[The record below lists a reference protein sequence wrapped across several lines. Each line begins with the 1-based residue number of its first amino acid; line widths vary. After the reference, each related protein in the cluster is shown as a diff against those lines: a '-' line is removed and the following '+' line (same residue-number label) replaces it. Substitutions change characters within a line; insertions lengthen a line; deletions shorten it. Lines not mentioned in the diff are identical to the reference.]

1 MDSTQFEIR
10 LLGRQ
15 DADDLL
21 ALSQSLEWD
30 FTKKYW
36 QIILST
42 GYAYGAFDKSG
53 RLVGTASTISYPET
67 HCFVGA
73 VIVAKDLQGHGLGK
87 RLMTALQ
94 AKISGLNVP
103 AKLIATP
110 EGVPLYERLGYQTVD
125 WCYKMVR
132 HEPPPNPVLTEL
144 EGLSCRP
151 LTSEMMEQICEFDK
165 SHFGADRSHALRALQ
180 EAGYSGVALLDKES
194 LEVQGFA
201 MMLTRPDQISIG
213 PIVTQSL
220 QQAMALCD
228 LLAYGQSKSIRV
240 DSLSCHQELREMLH
254 GVGYALDTK
263 SPLMMLGDT
272 KAHQDQKTVFA
283 LISQALG

>member
-1 MDSTQFEIR
+1 MDSNQFKIR
-10 LLGRQ
+10 LLDRQ

-21 ALSQSLEWD
+21 ALSQSLDWD

-36 QIILST
+36 QVILST
-42 GYAYGAFDKSG
+42 GYAYGAFDASA
-53 RLVGTASTISYPET
+53 RLVGTASTISYPNT

-87 RLMTALQ
+87 RLMTTLQ
-94 AKISGLNVP
+94 TKISDLNMP

-132 HEPPPNPVLTEL
+132 HEPPSNPVLTEL

-151 LTSEMMEQICEFDK
+151 LTSGIMDQICEFDK
-165 SHFGADRSHALRALQ
+165 SHFGADRSHVLRALQ

-194 LEVQGFA
+194 LEIQGYA

-213 PIVTQSL
+213 PIVTQSV
-220 QQAMALCD
+220 QHAAALCD

-240 DSLSCHQELREMLH
+240 DSLSCHQELRDMLQ
-254 GVGYALDTK
+254 GVGYTLDTK
-263 SPLMMLGDT
+263 SPLMILGNA
-272 KAHQDQKTVFA
+272 KAHRDQKSVFA
-283 LISQALG
+283 LISQAFG

>member
-1 MDSTQFEIR
+1 MDSAQFEIR
-10 LLGRQ
+10 LLGRE

-21 ALSQSLEWD
+21 ALSQSLDWD

-42 GYAYGAFDKSG
+42 GYAYGAFDQAG
-53 RLVGTASTISYPET
+53 RLVGTASTISYIDT

-73 VIVAKDLQGHGLGK
+73 VIVAKELQGQGLGK
-87 RLMTALQ
+87 KLMTALQ
-94 AKISGLNVP
+94 AKISELDMP

-125 WCYKMVR
+125 WCYKLVR
-132 HEPPPNPVLTEL
+132 QTPPPKPVLTEL
-144 EGLSCRP
+144 EGLSCKP
-151 LTSEMMEQICEFDK
+151 LNHELMGQIYEFDK
-165 SHFGADRSHALRALQ
+165 LHFGADRSHVLGALQ

-194 LEVQGFA
+194 LEVQGYA

-220 QQAMALCD
+220 QHAMALCD

-240 DSLSCHQELREMLH
+240 DSLSYHQEFRELLQ
-254 GVGYALDTK
+254 GVGYVLDTK
-263 SPLMMLGDT
+263 SPLMMRGDLKT
-272 KAHQDQKTVFA
+272 HKDQKTVFA

>member
-1 MDSTQFEIR
+1 MDSTQFEVR

-21 ALSQSLEWD
+21 ALSQSLNWD

-36 QIILST
+36 LIILST
-42 GYAYGAFDKSG
+42 GFAYGAFDKAG
-53 RLVGTASTISYPET
+53 RLVGTASSISYMDT

-73 VIVAKDLQGHGLGK
+73 VIVAKELQGQGLGK
-87 RLMTALQ
+87 RLITAPHV
-94 AKISGLNVP
+94 KFRGLNVP

-110 EGVPLYERLGYQTVD
+110 DGVPVYERLGYETVD
-125 WCYKMVR
+125 WCYKLVR
-132 HEPPPNPVLTEL
+132 QTPPPKPVLSEL
-144 EGLSCRP
+144 EGLSCKP
-151 LTSEMMEQICEFDK
+151 LSHELMGQIYEFDK
-165 SHFGADRSHALRALQ
+165 LHFGADRSHVLGALQ
-180 EAGYSGVALLDKES
+180 EAGYSGVALLDTES
-194 LEVQGFA
+194 LEVQGYA

-240 DSLSCHQELREMLH
+240 DSLSYHQEFRELLQ
-254 GVGYALDTK
+254 GAGYVLDTK
-263 SPLMMLGDT
+263 SPLMMRGDL
-272 KAHQDQKTVFA
+272 KKHKDQNSVFA